1 MVLADMLIEIL
12 LNQYNDKLNDMASKD
27 GLSAPWNLQGLRR
40 WFSILIETG
49 TKSGYHSE
57 STKFWLAVK
66 SCASEKIR
74 SFFLGTKIK
83 IITEGLRY
91 LGRSAGILMRLKLVH
106 QLKLLSTVKDIS

>member
-1 MVLADMLIEIL
+1 
-12 LNQYNDKLNDMASKD
+12 MASED
-27 GLSAPWNLQGLRR
+27 GFSAPWNLQGLRR

-66 SCASEKIR
+66 SCVSEKIR
-74 SFFLGTKIK
+74 SFFLGTKMK